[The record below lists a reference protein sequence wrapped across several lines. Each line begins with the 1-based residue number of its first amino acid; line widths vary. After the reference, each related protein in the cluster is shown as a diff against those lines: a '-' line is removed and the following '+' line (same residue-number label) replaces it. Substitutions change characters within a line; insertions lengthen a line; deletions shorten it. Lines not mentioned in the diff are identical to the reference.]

1 MKAILSDAVLSEMKR
16 QISILEKAIK
26 DLVNF
31 KNYYNQ
37 VSNCSNGEKGAK
49 GNKAG
54 DKGGKEWYIGKWS
67 NKSWNYVLRY
77 PDKEVRE
84 CIAWLSIMAAKND
97 NIGYDQGDRTS
108 YWTQLKKVK
117 YDPSKIKTK
126 CEADCSSAVSSN
138 VKATGYLLSIAALKN
153 VSINT
158 TTSSLKTNLQKA
170 GFKVYSAKKYLT
182 SSAYLIPGDILL
194 HVDHHTEVNLGIG
207 SKTGYKC
214 LYEQTQLSLK
224 TLKTEYDQQM
234 KLKASVKTNSTTST
248 KVVTGVISTTG
259 NLISGATI
267 SGGSSPSGV
276 GTNAASNSIANTA
289 SNNLTGISFSKDAQT
304 TNSVAVIGI

>member
-1 MKAILSDAVLSEMKR
+1 MATILSDTILSNIKES
-16 QISILEKAIK
+16 ISILQKEIK

-37 VSNCSNGEKGAK
+37 VSNCSNGEKGAG

-54 DKGGKEWYIGKWS
+54 DKGGKEWYIGNWS

-97 NIGYDQGDRTS
+97 NVGYDQNQGDRTS

-117 YDPSKIKTK
+117 YNPSKIKTK

-138 VKATGYLLSIAALKN
+138 VKATGYLLNIAALKN
-153 VSINT
+153 VPIS

-194 HVDHHTEVNLGIG
+194 HVGHHTEVNLGIG

-214 LYEQTQLSLK
+214 LYE
-224 TLKTEYDQQM
+224 
-234 KLKASVKTNSTTST
+234 
-248 KVVTGVISTTG
+248 
-259 NLISGATI
+259 
-267 SGGSSPSGV
+267 
-276 GTNAASNSIANTA
+276 
-289 SNNLTGISFSKDAQT
+289 
-304 TNSVAVIGI
+304 